1 MATEQGTV
9 IKIDAGATW
18 VKTVRS
24 SACKGCTARG
34 SCQTVDG
41 SSDMEVEVLNA
52 AGAKVGDR
60 IVLTFETASLMKATF
75 LLYVFPILVLILGAG
90 IGHWFALN
98 LSLEPSVVSVVSG
111 LSFFVISFMI
121 VKTKANRMAK
131 QDRYKPNITK
141 ILP

>member
-1 MATEQGTV
+1 
-9 IKIDAGATW
+9 
-18 VKTVRS
+18 
-24 SACKGCTARG
+24 
-34 SCQTVDG
+34 
-41 SSDMEVEVLNA
+41 MEVEVLNA